1 MDIIFPAYLGAN
13 INSVQSGDDEM
24 EDTIVAII
32 ISLFGFLLVLWINR
46 LCFKK
51 ENEDIYLLTIIELL
65 FVTIFFA
72 MVLLFS
78 DYLLSKEE
86 TNSFTI
92 VSLILAIMAL
102 LIALILEMGN
112 GKIFANLNLMV
123 NTLNKNDSEIDQNTQ
138 QIIAQINHLEE
149 SQEITERLDRIETHL
164 NDRFPPQSP
173 HDDDPADLKKVRTT
187 KEYIRASF
195 SGRCHKT
202 GSK

>member
-1 MDIIFPAYLGAN
+1 
-13 INSVQSGDDEM
+13 M